1 MAKRKREAGEINAGS
16 MADIAFLLL
25 IFFLVTTTMDIDS
38 GLIRRLPPM
47 PDEHQ
52 KQDDAK
58 INRRNIMVVLVNSR
72 DHLSAGGQPMDIKSL
87 KNAVKEFVQNPSED
101 PRKAE
106 KEIKEIDG
114 LGPYPVSKAVISL
127 QNARGTS
134 YNVYISIQNELVAAF
149 NELRDELS
157 LSRFGKVYERLSDDQ
172 QQIVRKAIP
181 QNISEAEPV
190 DVDIDANKK

>member
-25 IFFLVTTTMDIDS
+25 IFFLVTTTMNIDS
-38 GLIRRLPPM
+38 GLVRRLPPM

-72 DHLSAGGQPMDIKSL
+72 DHLSADGRPMDVKSL

-106 KEIKEIDG
+106 KETKDIEG

-134 YNVYISIQNELVAAF
+134 YNAYISIQNELVAAF
-149 NELRDELS
+149 NELRDELAS
-157 LSRFGKVYERLSDDQ
+157 SRFGKVYARLSDDQ

-190 DVDIDANKK
+190 DIDANKK

>member
-1 MAKRKREAGEINAGS
+1 MARRKREAGEINAAS
-16 MADIAFLLL
+16 MADVAFLLL

-38 GLIRRLPPM
+38 GLVRRLPPM
-47 PDEHQ
+47 PDENQ
-52 KQDDAK
+52 KQEDAK
-58 INRRNIMVVLVNSR
+58 INRRNIMVVLLNSR
-72 DHLSAGGQPMDIKSL
+72 DNLSAGGHPMEVQFL

-101 PRKAE
+101 PSKAE
-106 KEIKEIDG
+106 KEIRDIEG

-134 YNVYISIQNELVAAF
+134 YNAYIKIQNELVAAF
-149 NELRDELS
+149 NELRDDFALS
-157 LSRFGKVYERLSDDQ
+157 HFGKVYVRLSDEQ

-190 DVDIDANKK
+190 DIDANKK

>member
-1 MAKRKREAGEINAGS
+1 MARRQREAGEINAGS

-25 IFFLVTTTMDIDS
+25 IFFLVTTTMNIDS
-38 GLIRRLPPM
+38 GLVRRLPPM

-52 KQDDAK
+52 KQEDAK
-58 INRRNIMVVLVNSR
+58 INRRNIMVVLLNSR
-72 DHLSAGGQPMDIKSL
+72 DHLSAGGRPMDVKSL
-87 KNAVKEFVQNPSED
+87 KGAVKEFVQNPSED
-101 PRKAE
+101 PRKSE

-134 YNVYISIQNELVAAF
+134 YNAYINIQNELVAAF
-149 NELRDELS
+149 NELRDELA
-157 LSRFGKVYERLSDDQ
+157 LSRFGKVYVRLSDEQ

>member
-1 MAKRKREAGEINAGS
+1 MAKRKKEIGEINAAS

-38 GLIRRLPPM
+38 GLVRRLPPM
-47 PDEHQ
+47 PDEQQ

-72 DHLSAGGQPMDIKSL
+72 DHLSAGGRPMDVKLLKS
-87 KNAVKEFVQNPSED
+87 AVKEFVQNPSGD
-101 PRKAE
+101 PKKAE
-106 KEIKEIDG
+106 KEIQDIDG

-134 YNVYISIQNELVAAF
+134 YNAYINIQNELVAAF
-149 NELRDELS
+149 NELRDELA
-157 LSRFGKVYERLSDDQ
+157 LAHFGKTYVRLADEQ

-181 QNISEAEPV
+181 QNISEAES
-190 DVDIDANKK
+190 VDIDANKK

>member
-47 PDEHQ
+47 PEEHQ
-52 KQDDAK
+52 KQDDVK
-58 INRRNIMVVLVNSR
+58 INRRNIMVVIVNSR
-72 DHLSAGGQPMDIKSL
+72 DHLSAGGQPMDVKLL

-106 KEIKEIDG
+106 KEIKDIEG

-134 YNVYISIQNELVAAF
+134 YNAYISIQNELVAAF
-149 NELRDELS
+149 NELRDELA
-157 LSRFGKVYERLSDDQ
+157 LSRFGKVYARLSDDQ

-190 DVDIDANKK
+190 DIDIDANKK

>member
-1 MAKRKREAGEINAGS
+1 
-16 MADIAFLLL
+16 
-25 IFFLVTTTMDIDS
+25 
-38 GLIRRLPPM
+38 M

-52 KQDDAK
+52 KQEDAK
-58 INRRNIMVVLVNSR
+58 INRRNIMVVRVNSR
-72 DHLSAGGQPMDIKSL
+72 DHLLAGGQPMDIKSL

-106 KEIKEIDG
+106 KEIKDIDG

-134 YNVYISIQNELVAAF
+134 YKAYINIQNELVAAF
-149 NELRDELS
+149 NELRDELA
-157 LSRFGKVYERLSDDQ
+157 LSRFGKVYMRLSDEQ

-181 QNISEAEPV
+181 QNISEAESV
-190 DVDIDANKK
+190 DIDIDANKK

>member
-38 GLIRRLPPM
+38 GLLRRLPPM
-47 PDEHQ
+47 PDERQ

-58 INRRNIMVVLVNSR
+58 INRRNIMVVLLNSR
-72 DHLSAGGQPMDIKSL
+72 DHLSVAGQLMDIKSL
-87 KNAVKEFVQNPSED
+87 KNAVKDFVTNPSED
-101 PRKAE
+101 PGKAE
-106 KEIKEIDG
+106 KEIKNIENFG
-114 LGPYPVSKAVISL
+114 LYPVSKAVISL

-134 YNVYISIQNELVAAF
+134 YDAYIKVQNELVAAF
-149 NELRDELS
+149 NELRDELA
-157 LSRFGKVYERLSDDQ
+157 LSRFGKVYTRLAVEQ
-172 QQIVRKAIP
+172 QQTVRKAIP

-190 DVDIDANKK
+190 DVDANKK